1 MSMFHHTEMAVHRS
15 DMEQTPAFMALM
27 AWSERGARIAILN
40 LPGGNEKFQLRLE
53 TALHDMK
60 VHLLRL
66 VAQALKVFHGMMR
79 VCALCAAWSW
89 RVVVNI
95 HCQATMPF
103 KALFEPMV
111 AERRA
116 LAQHRQERI
125 REALVD
131 WYVASLHLYHS
142 WQRQA

>member
-1 MSMFHHTEMAVHRS
+1 M
-15 DMEQTPAFMALM
+15 
-27 AWSERGARIAILN
+27 
-40 LPGGNEKFQLRLE
+40 
-53 TALHDMK
+53 HDMK
-60 VHLLRL
+60 IRLLGL
-66 VAQALKVFHGMMR
+66 VEKELKVFHGMTR

-95 HCQATMPF
+95 HCQATRPF
-103 KALFEPMV
+103 NALFEPMV